1 MDPIDEKIMNLLRD
15 GKPKEFEQL
24 LSKFSRFASGF

>member
-1 MDPIDEKIMNLLRD
+1 MDPTDEKTMNLMRD

-24 LSKFSRFASGF
+24 RARLTG